1 MENIRIVNSS
11 EISRCVKELFIKAN
25 HLLPECVKKSLNKA
39 AENES
44 SDLARSVLKR
54 LSENIDVAKKCDV
67 PVCQDTGMAIV
78 FAEIGKNVHIE
89 GENFDLAVNRGVRDA
104 YLEGKLR
111 CSVVEDPFFNR
122 KNTDD
127 NTPAIIYTS
136 FTEGDKIKITALPK
150 GFGSENMSAV
160 KMFTP
165 SATRE
170 DIISFVVETVKKAGS
185 NPCPPIIVGIGMGGS
200 FDYSCVL
207 SKKAL
212 MRDIDDVNPK
222 SEYAE
227 LECEMLDRINELDIG
242 PQGFGGRTTALAV
255 KIESYPTHI
264 AGLPVAVNICCHVA
278 RHLTNEI

>member
-1 MENIRIVNSS
+1 MKEIRIVDSS
-11 EISRCVKELFIKAN
+11 VIKNTVKELFIKAN
-25 HLLPECVKKSLNKA
+25 HVLPDSVQKALDEAGRKEKS
-39 AENES
+39 E
-44 SDLARSVLKR
+44 LARSVIER

-67 PVCQDTGMAIV
+67 PVCQDTGMAVV
-78 FAEIGKNVHIE
+78 FAEIGNLVHIE
-89 GENFDLAVNRGVRDA
+89 GKSFDAAVNLGVREA

-136 FTEGDKIKITALPK
+136 FTEGDRIKITALPK

-160 KMFTP
+160 RMFTP
-165 SATRE
+165 SATRD
-170 DIISFVVETVKKAGS
+170 DIISFVVDTVKKAGS
-185 NPCPPIIVGIGMGGS
+185 NPCPPIVVGIGMGGT

-212 MRDIDDVNPK
+212 AREIDDVNSKP
-222 SEYAE
+222 EYAE
-227 LECEMLDRINELDIG
+227 LEKDILERINQLDIG

-278 RHLTNEI
+278 RHMSVEI